1 MTEEEKKAGE
11 TEQKKIVEGVDI
23 LGVIRGLGGKDN
35 ILSLENCITRLRV
48 EVKDSGAVDD
58 KVIKK
63 AGGKAVIR
71 PGKNSVQV
79 VIGLKVQSVADA
91 ARAQLG
97 R

>member
-1 MTEEEKKAGE
+1 M
-11 TEQKKIVEGVDI
+11 
-23 LGVIRGLGGKDN
+23 R
-35 ILSLENCITRLRV
+35 
-48 EVKDSGAVDD
+48 DSGAVDD

-79 VIGLKVQSVADA
+79 VIGLKVQIVADE